1 MPPTVTNRERHPGV
15 YTGGIQMTRNVL
27 IVWGALLAA
36 GVTAAQ
42 EAPALNTQEQK
53 ASYALGLDLGNQL
66 RKEKIEVDP
75 SLFYQGL
82 KDALSGGKALLT
94 DQQVK
99 DAIAGLQAE
108 MKKREYN
115 RRKGTE
121 EDNAEATLLSAYN
134 KRTGDAF
141 LAGNKVKQG
150 VVTLPNGLQYKVIK
164 AGEGRTP
171 TEGDMVVCQYR
182 GTLLEG
188 TEFDSSYKRG
198 QPVTFSV
205 KGVIPGWREALQ
217 LMPVGSKW
225 ELFIPPD
232 LAYGEKGVRSGVIG
246 PNATVKFELELLAIK

>member
-1 MPPTVTNRERHPGV
+1 MPPAEMKRERHPGI
-15 YTGGIQMTRNVL
+15 YTGAIQMMRKSI

-42 EAPALNTQEQK
+42 EPPALPTQKEK

-66 RKEKIEVDP
+66 RKEMIEVDP

-82 KDALSGGKALLT
+82 KDALSGGKALL
-94 DQQVK
+94 DEQQVK

-108 MKKREYN
+108 LKRREYN
-115 RRKGTE
+115 RRMGTE
-121 EDNAEATLLSAYN
+121 ESDTEAELLAAYN

-141 LAGNKVKQG
+141 LAGNKAKDG
-150 VVTLPNGLQYKVIK
+150 VVTLPSGLQYKVIK
-164 AGEGRTP
+164 AGEGRKP

-188 TEFDSSYKRG
+188 AEFDSSYKRKEA
-198 QPVTFSV
+198 VTFAV
-205 KGVIPGWREALQ
+205 KGVIPGWREALK

-225 ELFIPPD
+225 ELFIPPG
-232 LAYGEKGVRSGVIG
+232 LAYGERGAGGGMIG
-246 PNATVKFELELLAIK
+246 PNATVRFELELLAVK